1 MSASQEKKKRRE
13 LKVETPEA
21 AKAKKK
27 EKTNKKVKKT
37 IITIVVIVVII
48 AVAFAIVWNSALF
61 HVGVNA
67 VKVGNWKFNA
77 TEYNYFYNTRLY
89 SAYQNIYNTYG
100 DYSYL
105 LLDLNKSLDDQYYS
119 DEQTWN
125 DYLREGTLDRMQQL
139 AMLNDAAAAEGW
151 QLPDEAKQ
159 EIEDSVAQIKQGAAS
174 VGYPLKTYLAS
185 YYGKYLSEET
195 FRDLLEKEVVAK
207 YYAVDQLRRLSFT
220 DEQLD
225 AKYDEIAPT
234 YNLITYYSY
243 TVSGAADDE
252 NNIDEDTAMNRA
264 YDTASAIAAANTEEA
279 FAELVKRYAPE
290 EEQSLYNDPDA
301 CRHENTPPT
310 AFSGDEKDW
319 LTDTAR
325 QYGDTTVIKGT
336 SSYTVYLYV
345 DRNENEYTMRT
356 FRIIL
361 INADTD
367 QDLGTVTA
375 DTIAAAKTEMDQIY
389 SQWLEDPTEDNFASL
404 ASSKSEDTR
413 SSSDGGLYSNVTM
426 GYLDPSL
433 DKWLFDDARV
443 EGDTEIIYISD
454 DSNTGYYLLYFVKEG
469 ERYDRSV
476 ARTALENDWAEQWRA
491 ENEAAYPVTTGFGF
505 NFVRKK

>member
-1 MSASQEKKKRRE
+1 
-13 LKVETPEA
+13 
-21 AKAKKK
+21 
-27 EKTNKKVKKT
+27 
-37 IITIVVIVVII
+37 
-48 AVAFAIVWNSALF
+48 
-61 HVGVNA
+61 
-67 VKVGNWKFNA
+67 
-77 TEYNYFYNTRLY
+77 
-89 SAYQNIYNTYG
+89 
-100 DYSYL
+100 
-105 LLDLNKSLDDQYYS
+105 
-119 DEQTWN
+119 
-125 DYLREGTLDRMQQL
+125 
-139 AMLNDAAAAEGW
+139 
-151 QLPDEAKQ
+151 
-159 EIEDSVAQIKQGAAS
+159 
-174 VGYPLKTYLAS
+174 
-185 YYGKYLSEET
+185 
-195 FRDLLEKEVVAK
+195 
-207 YYAVDQLRRLSFT
+207 
-220 DEQLD
+220 
-225 AKYDEIAPT
+225 
-234 YNLITYYSY
+234 
-243 TVSGAADDE
+243 
-252 NNIDEDTAMNRA
+252 MNRA
-264 YDTASAIAAANTEEA
+264 YDTASAIAAANTEDA

-310 AFSGDEKDW
+310 AFSGDEKEW

-367 QDLGTVTA
+367 QDLGTITA
-375 DTIAAAKTEMDQIY
+375 DTIAAAKTEMDNVY

>member
-1 MSASQEKKKRRE
+1 MSASQEKKRRRE

-37 IITIVVIVVII
+37 ILTIVVIVVVI

-67 VKVGNWKFNA
+67 VKIGNWNFNA

-89 SAYQNIYNTYG
+89 NAYQNIYNTYG

-105 LLDLNKSLDDQYYS
+105 LLDLNKSLAEQDYS
-119 DEQTWN
+119 DEQTWAE
-125 DYLREGTLDRMQQL
+125 YLKEGTLDRMQQL
-139 AMLNDAAAAEGW
+139 AMLNDAAAAEGFR
-151 QLPDEAKQ
+151 LSDEAKQ
-159 EIEDSVAQIKQGAAS
+159 EIEDSVTQIKQGAAS
-174 VGYPLKTYLAS
+174 VGYPLKTYLTS

-195 FRDLLEKEVVAK
+195 FRSLLEKEVVAK
-207 YYAVDQLRRLSFT
+207 YYAVEQLQRLTFS
-220 DEQLD
+220 DEELD

-243 TVSGAADDE
+243 TVSGAADEE

-279 FAELVKRYAPE
+279 FAELVVRYAPE
-290 EEQSLYNDPDA
+290 EEKDKYADPDA

-310 AFSGDEKDW
+310 AFSGETKDW
-319 LTDTAR
+319 LTDPAR

-336 SSYTVYLYV
+336 SSYTAYLYV
-345 DRNENEYTMRT
+345 DRNENDYTMRT
-356 FRIIL
+356 FRLVL

-375 DTIAAAKTEMDQIY
+375 DTIAAAKQEMDSLY
-389 SQWLEDPTEDNFASL
+389 NQWLEDPTEDNFAAL
-404 ASSKSEDTR
+404 ADSKSEDTR
-413 SSSDGGLYSNVTM
+413 SNSNGGLYSNVTM

-433 DKWLFDDARV
+433 DRWIFDEARA
-443 EGDTEIIYISD
+443 EGDTDIIYISND
-454 DSNTGYYLLYFVKEG
+454 NNTGYYLLYFVKQG
-469 ERYDRSV
+469 DRYDRTV

-491 ENEAAYPVTTGFGF
+491 DNEAAYPISTGLGF